1 MSTLPIGDI
10 GPMLRI
16 GRARTWHRP
25 RIVIEGKKVVLRTQC
40 GLDTGEGFAET
51 SGVATC
57 STCIQKWAR

>member
-51 SGVATC
+51 IRAALTANPVPT
-57 STCIQKWAR
+57 WRP